1 MKILV
6 PTDFSDHSFYALK
19 VAAKIS
25 KKVKSEINLVHI
37 TNSIPTIQEISVQDI
52 KNANEKIKSFAQEE
66 INRIVA
72 LDPFKNTNIIPY
84 VLSNIKLWELLNDQ
98 RFKDADLIV
107 IGSHGKGGINK
118 LLIGSNAEKV
128 IRLASCP
135 VLTIKNDI
143 DHFQIKRMVFASN
156 FYTESYEVF
165 DQIKIFAEL
174 YDAHIDLLKIITP
187 KNFEPTPES
196 LRLMN
201 NFAKKFDLKR
211 SAIHI
216 YNAHSIEKGITDF
229 CDEVRADL
237 IAMETHGRTGLS
249 HIINGSLAEN
259 VAVHEDRPVLSVKI
273 IEIPENISGL
283 KRYVVYQEKLEAE
296 SKQIV

>member
-19 VAAKIS
+19 VAASIS

-37 TNSIPTIQEISVQDI
+37 TNIIPAIQEISMQDI
-52 KNANEKIKSFAQEE
+52 KKANEKIESYAQEE

-72 LDPFKNTNIIPY
+72 LESFKNTNIIPY

-135 VLTIKNDI
+135 VLTIKNDL

-174 YDAHIDLLKIITP
+174 YDAHIDLLKIITT

-229 CDEVRADL
+229 CDEVRADM

-296 SKQIV
+296 SKQML